1 MDKSRII
8 TLLLALGLTA
18 LGTQAQEGRLLRFEK
33 AEQTVD
39 TVRFDSGALT
49 LRYPFENVS
58 GKSVTVLEIHSGCGC
73 FTGEVSR
80 RVLAPGAKTVLT
92 AVFDPKSL
100 YGSQTRH
107 LTVVSSDGENTVL
120 SSVSVKGYVLR
131 DASEGEIR
139 YAEDLGGGLRTDTPV
154 NVLSKD
160 GFGDYVFSIPLYN
173 DTDREV
179 KLEVSASSSRVKLYA
194 PGTLAPHSRE
204 DLRGQYNALWKR
216 RGSTVLETLT
226 ISVDG
231 VQVAPLQIKGTI
243 E

>member
-1 MDKSRII
+1 MEKCRII
-8 TLLLALGLTA
+8 LICLCLGLVFGA
-18 LGTQAQEGRLLRFEK
+18 RAQENRLLRFAK
-33 AEQTVD
+33 AEQVVD

-49 LRYPFENVS
+49 LRYLFENVS
-58 GKSVTVLEIHSGCGC
+58 GKSVTVLEIHSSCGC
-73 FTGEVSR
+73 FTGEVDR
-80 RVLAPGAKTVLT
+80 RVLAPGARGVLT

-100 YGSQTRH
+100 YGPQARH

-120 SSVSVKGYVLR
+120 SSVSVEAYVLR

-139 YAEDLGGGLRTDTPV
+139 YAEDLGRGLRTDTSV

-173 DTDREV
+173 DTDREMT
-179 KLEVSASSSRVKLYA
+179 LEVEGPRRVKLFA
-194 PGTLAPHSRE
+194 PKTLAPHTRE
-204 DLRGQYNALWKR
+204 DLRGEYNALWKR
-216 RGSTVLETLT
+216 RGSAVLETLD

-231 VQVAPLQIKGTI
+231 VPVAPLQIKGII